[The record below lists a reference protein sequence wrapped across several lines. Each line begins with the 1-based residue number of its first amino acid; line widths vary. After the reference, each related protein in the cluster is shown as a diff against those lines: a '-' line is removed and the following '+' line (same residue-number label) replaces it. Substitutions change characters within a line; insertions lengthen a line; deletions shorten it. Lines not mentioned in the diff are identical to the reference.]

1 MRWWPLCQR
10 FVEEWLGLR
19 LREELTLHII
29 GRYLADHTYH
39 RLTGRVDIDNPD
51 QRISEDIK
59 TFTANS
65 LSFALIVLN
74 SAVNL
79 ISFAAVLWL
88 ITPRLV
94 LAAVGYAAFGTVAS
108 ILFGKR
114 LVPLNFL
121 QLKKEADFRFR
132 LIQVRENDEAIALQA
147 AEPWESRRLGQ
158 SASGTG

>member
-1 MRWWPLCQR
+1 M
-10 FVEEWLGLR
+10 
-19 LREELTLHII
+19 
-29 GRYLADHTYH
+29 
-39 RLTGRVDIDNPD
+39 
-51 QRISEDIK
+51 
-59 TFTANS
+59 
-65 LSFALIVLN
+65 LN

-108 ILFGKR
+108 ILLGKR

-147 AEPWESRRLGQ
+147 AEPWESAGWEGGFEHWSITL
-158 SASGTG
+158 SASSAWTSD